1 MYFLSIF
8 SPLKEI
14 ELWLLNK
21 WIFNAIHNISKIFII
36 FVDAWID
43 TNWIKLKLF
52 KLIYYI
58 TFNGVSLKQE
68 IKRDN
73 WNIFDDQPWFI
84 IKFSFV

>member
-8 SPLKEI
+8 SPWKK
-14 ELWLLNK
+14 LNYGY
-21 WIFNAIHNISKIFII
+21 WINGYAIHNISKIFII

>member
-43 TNWIKLKLF
+43 TN
-52 KLIYYI
+52 
-58 TFNGVSLKQE
+58 
-68 IKRDN
+68 
-73 WNIFDDQPWFI
+73 
-84 IKFSFV
+84 